1 MEERPTSAP
10 SDEVS
15 LELFLDPNSYCIRTI
30 ANDDFPLFEFE
41 NKYDIES
48 DILLRS
54 IEGHTIDGRLIE
66 MFSGIDEKQLENGVQ
81 CHISD
86 RRTDIPSERD
96 LLLVKRADS
105 SNSFSSEESEP
116 SISYSDGEFN
126 T

>member
-1 MEERPTSAP
+1 MEERPNLAST
-10 SDEVS
+10 DEVS

-41 NKYDIES
+41 NKYDMES
-48 DILLRS
+48 DTLLKS
-54 IEGHTIDGRLIE
+54 IEGHSIDGRLIE
-66 MFSGIDEKQLENGVQ
+66 MFSGIDEKRLESGVQ

-96 LLLVKRADS
+96 LWLVKRTSS

-116 SISYSDGEFN
+116 NVSYSDSEFN
-126 T
+126 N